1 MSLTRSVRLA
11 MLVLGVTFAAACGK
25 GITGTYHDQSG
36 QVTLELKSGGSAHI
50 NLMGEAHD
58 LTYKVEGNKIKL
70 HAVEDSSDASGDVEI
85 TRNNDGT
92 LSMAMWTL
100 SKK

>member
-1 MSLTRSVRLA
+1 
-11 MLVLGVTFAAACGK
+11 
-25 GITGTYHDQSG
+25 
-36 QVTLELKSGGSAHI
+36 
-50 NLMGEAHD
+50 MGESHD

-70 HAVEDSSDASGDVEI
+70 HAVEDSADASGDVEI
-85 TRNNDGT
+85 VRNNDGT

>member
-1 MSLTRSVRLA
+1 MRVTRSVRLA
-11 MLVLGVTFAAACGK
+11 ILALVCMAAAACGK
-25 GITGTYHDQSG
+25 GLTGTYHDQSG

-50 NLMGEAHD
+50 NLMGESHE

-70 HAVEDSSDASGDVEI
+70 HAVEDSADASGDVEI
-85 TRNNDGT
+85 VRNSDGT

-100 SKK
+100 